1 MTTTPVPDG
10 APLFDINAELP
21 ARGSTTLLEASAG
34 TGKTWAIAALVARY
48 VLEDGLPLERLL
60 VVTFGR
66 AASQE
71 LRSRVR
77 ERLVEAD
84 RHLEAAVA
92 GRPLPVGDDALL
104 RRLVPAERDELVLR
118 RDRARRALTDFDA
131 ATIATIHQFCQLV
144 LRGLGVAGDH
154 DAGAA
159 LVEDLQQLRDEVV
172 DDVYVASFADA
183 DKAPALDRRT
193 AAALAKEVVLD
204 PGASLRPVVDAPT
217 GQDQSQVDGLAALRV
232 RLASVFRQ
240 QMQTRKRR
248 LGILGYDDLLSRL
261 AEALE
266 DADAPARDRMRARWD
281 VVLVDEFQDTDP
293 VQWQVFD
300 RAFSG
305 HAAMVLIG
313 DPKQAIY
320 AFRGGDI
327 TTYVQAKRTAARE
340 ATLGTNYRSDA
351 PLVDSVV
358 TLLGGARLGEDIVVR
373 PVEAHREDQRLRG
386 APSTAPLRL
395 RLVNRKQFGSEK
407 PPTIG
412 QARLA
417 VAEDLAQDVA
427 ALLAA
432 GASHDGRPL
441 RAEDVAV
448 LCATAAQ
455 CELVRAAL
463 VDVGVPAVVL
473 GAASVFGSA
482 AADDWL
488 TLLEAMEQPHRSG
501 RVRAAALTAFFDLTA
516 DRLVASGDDVT
527 EMLAETMRGWAQL
540 LAERGVAAVFEA
552 AAASG
557 NMNRRLLLEQGG
569 ERLATDLR
577 HLAQILHD
585 VAIRE
590 RLGLPGLLTWVRAQ
604 IAETRRDTPD
614 DRARRLDSDAM
625 AVQIL
630 TIHKSKGLQYPVV
643 YLPFAA
649 DHKLQQEAIPRFH
662 DEDGT
667 RCLDVSGSPDP
678 LHSAR
683 AQAEL
688 ADERLRLLY
697 VAMTRAQSQLVSWW
711 FASKQNVEASSLHRV
726 VMGRRRGEAD
736 VPVTA
741 PAIAD
746 EDAAALARRWEQ
758 EGALSVELVRPRTT
772 VVQLPGRAPVDVAVR
787 PWTRQVD
794 HGWRRTSYTGLSSA
808 AAAYEE
814 AVRDGRAFGSEP
826 EVSVKADEPEIAVPE
841 PEADPLMSAAVR
853 SPMADLPVGATF
865 GSLVH
870 AVLEHADPAAPE
882 HDGDLRAELLDHIA
896 RQLVR
901 WPVAL
906 DAEELADALVQVLD
920 SPLGPLAGD
929 RTLRQIGLPDRM
941 AEMDFELPLAGGDDA
956 EHPRSSARLSDLAP
970 LLREHLPDDDPLLP
984 YAAVL
989 EGPGHV
995 AQELRGYLAGSVDV
1009 VLRVG
1014 DRFVVV
1020 DYKTNYLGPR
1030 TEPPTEL
1037 TSAHYAPDRLDAA
1050 MTHSSYPL
1058 QALLYAVVLHRFL
1071 RWRMAGYDPSR
1082 HLGGVMYLY
1091 VRGMCGPR
1099 TPVVD
1104 AQPCGVF
1111 SWQPPVSLVEAV
1123 SDLLDGVQ
1131 RGTTVTEASR

>member
-1 MTTTPVPDG
+1 MTGPALPDDP
-10 APLFDINAELP
+10 PLFDIDAELP
-21 ARGSTTLLEASAG
+21 APGTTTLLEASAG

-48 VLEDGLPLERLL
+48 VLEAGLPLERLL

-84 RHLEAAVA
+84 RHLEAAAA
-92 GRPLPVGDDALL
+92 GTPLPGGDDALL
-104 RRLVPAERDELVLR
+104 RRLTDADREELLAR

-154 DAGAA
+154 DAGAE

-172 DDVYVASFADA
+172 DDLYVAAFADNA
-183 DKAPALDRRT
+183 EAPPLDRR
-193 AAALAKEVVLD
+193 AAAQLAKEVVSD
-204 PGASLRPVVDAPT
+204 PGAALRPRAGEVT
-217 GQDQSQVDGLAALRV
+217 GQELPALRV
-232 RLASVFRQ
+232 RLARQ
-240 QMQTRKRR
+240 VREEMQTRKRR
-248 LGILGYDDLLSRL
+248 LGVLSYDDLLSRL
-261 AEALE
+261 ADALE
-266 DADAPARDRMRARWD
+266 DPAAPARARMRARWD

-327 TTYVQAKRTAARE
+327 TTYGLAKRTAATQ

-373 PVEAHREDQRLRG
+373 PVRAHCPDQRLQG
-386 APSTAPLRL
+386 APSQAPLRL
-395 RLVNRKQFGSEK
+395 RLVNRRQFGTEK
-407 PPTIG
+407 PPSIG
-412 QARLA
+412 EARLA

-427 ALLAA
+427 ALVAA
-432 GASHDGRPL
+432 RPTHDDRSL
-441 RAEDVAV
+441 RAEDIAV

-455 CELVRAAL
+455 CDLVRAAL
-463 VDVGVPAVVL
+463 VEVGVPAVVL
-473 GAASVFGSA
+473 GATSVFGSA

-501 RVRAAALTAFFDLTA
+501 RVRAAALTAFLDLTA
-516 DRLVASGDDVT
+516 EQLVAGGDRTT
-527 EMLAETMRGWAQL
+527 EALAETLRSWSQL

-552 AAASG
+552 ASSSG
-557 NMNRRLLLEQGG
+557 GMNRRLLVEQGG

-585 VAIRE
+585 VSVRE
-590 RLGLPGLLTWVRAQ
+590 QLGLPGLLSWVRAQ

-643 YLPFAA
+643 YLPFLA
-649 DHKLQQEAIPRFH
+649 DHKLQQDAIPRFH
-662 DEDGT
+662 DEDGA
-667 RCLDVSGSPDP
+667 RCLDVSGSPSP
-678 LHSAR
+678 VHSAK

-697 VAMTRAQSQLVSWW
+697 VAMTRAQSQLVTWW
-711 FASKQNVEASSLHRV
+711 FASKQNVEASSLHRM
-726 VMGRRRGEAD
+726 VMGRRPGQAD
-736 VPVTA
+736 VPLTVS
-741 PAIAD
+741 AISD
-746 EDAAALARRWEQ
+746 EDALEAARRWE
-758 EGALSVELVRPRTT
+758 EAGALSVELVRPRTT
-772 VVQLPGRAPVDVAVR
+772 VVELPGRAPAEVAAR
-787 PWTRQVD
+787 GWSRQLD

-814 AVRDGRAFGSEP
+814 AVQGGAAFGSEP
-826 EVSVKADEPEIAVPE
+826 EVTVKADEPVISVPE
-841 PEADPLMSAAVR
+841 PETGAAGPVVR

-870 AVLEHADPAAPE
+870 AVLEHADPAAPA
-882 HDGDLRAELLDHIA
+882 HGGDLRAELRDHVA

-901 WPVAL
+901 WPVTVDPEQL
-906 DAEELADALVQVLD
+906 TDALVQVLD

-929 RTLRQIGLPDRM
+929 RTLRQIGLADRM
-941 AEMDFELPLAGGDDA
+941 AELDFELPLAGGDEAD
-956 EHPRSSARLSDLAP
+956 HPWSSARLSELAP
-970 LLREHLPDDDPLLP
+970 LLREHLPDGDPLLP
-984 YAAVL
+984 YAEVL

-1009 VLRVG
+1009 VLRVD

-1030 TEPPTEL
+1030 TEPATEL
-1037 TSAHYAPDRLDAA
+1037 TSAHYAPDRLNAA
-1050 MTHSSYPL
+1050 MAHSSYPL

-1071 RWRMAGYDPSR
+1071 RWRLVGYDPER

-1091 VRGMCGPR
+1091 LRGMCGPG

-1104 AQPCGVF
+1104 GQPCGVF
-1111 SWQPPVSLVEAV
+1111 SWKPPIALVAAV
-1123 SDLLDGVQ
+1123 SDLLDGI
-1131 RGTTVTEASR
+1131 RRPRVTGAPR